1 MHLVL
6 LYGLHLYC
14 FNSLLLHILLKP
26 LQNTLGLLVVFF
38 SSVEG
43 RAFRNGVIE
52 RFQGYLST
60 QQPESRRKPKKKT
73 KPVEWLFVPPAIS
86 IIITLIS
93 KVRSLVGVAGG
104 HGNSKRER
112 ERGIWA
118 EKETGRSAT
127 AGDNR
132 GSKTPTQTT

>member
-1 MHLVL
+1 
-6 LYGLHLYC
+6 
-14 FNSLLLHILLKP
+14 
-26 LQNTLGLLVVFF
+26 
-38 SSVEG
+38 
-43 RAFRNGVIE
+43 VIE

-60 QQPESRRKPKKKT
+60 QQPESRRKPKKT
-73 KPVEWLFVPPAIS
+73 KPVERLFVPPAIS

-112 ERGIWA
+112 ERGIWT

-132 GSKTPTQTT
+132 GSKTPTLTT